1 MTVFPAFPRDPRTVP
16 KARQKNMIPSV
27 LVPDLMKDE
36 INTISCLL
44 QKIELFSFKSKTICL
59 KFSILHLYATFVTS
73 FPSSLKYS
81 VWAV

>member
-36 INTISCLL
+36 MNKLCSLL
-44 QKIELFSFKSKTICL
+44 QKIVLFLF
-59 KFSILHLYATFVTS
+59 
-73 FPSSLKYS
+73 
-81 VWAV
+81 

>member
-27 LVPDLMKDE
+27 LVPDLMKHKV
-36 INTISCLL
+36 NKISCLL
-44 QKIELFSFKSKTICL
+44 QKIVLVLFEGKKFCL
-59 KFSILHLYATFVTS
+59 KLIIFHLYATFVTS